1 MAKVRF
7 IVSLPIPNGKEIVP
21 FREGT
26 GKAPK
31 YGIGE
36 ERVGGG
42 MAIAPLYG
50 IGKGRVGERMK

>member
-36 ERVGGG
+36 ERVGGR
-42 MAIAPLYG
+42 MVIAPLYG
-50 IGKGRVGERMK
+50 IGEGKVGERTD

>member
-36 ERVGGG
+36 ERVGGR
-42 MAIAPLYG
+42 MAMAPLYG
-50 IGKGRVGERMK
+50 IREGRMGERMN